1 MFVLVTAV
9 FVLGVGALVVM
20 RVYPRGGGPSAE
32 EEVTTSLGTIED
44 AAARLESRRKGRE
57 VEEQHSNWHNF
68 ISTRERGTGMTDQ
81 LEEGVETATPESE
94 EARLSHVDLGH
105 RVSGV
110 IKAAEEVAAQIRAD
124 ALEDAAMI
132 KQQAEEAAVK
142 AIRQAAKERDEL
154 RATSEANAETMR
166 IESENY
172 ATGLRCEAEAEAA
185 RVLVEGEAQARAL
198 REAAEEIALTIEASA
213 LRRREEIEQGSRG
226 AESQLRRFQLGL
238 ASISEHLD
246 GLLEPRAEPA
256 ETLTEALA
264 VDVGHTPRP

>member
-1 MFVLVTAV
+1 
-9 FVLGVGALVVM
+9 
-20 RVYPRGGGPSAE
+20 
-32 EEVTTSLGTIED
+32 
-44 AAARLESRRKGRE
+44 
-57 VEEQHSNWHNF
+57 
-68 ISTRERGTGMTDQ
+68 MTDQ
-81 LEEGVETATPESE
+81 LEEGVETPAPESE
-94 EARLSHVDLGH
+94 EARLSHVDLGQ
-105 RVSGV
+105 RVAGV

-154 RATSEANAETMR
+154 RATSEANAETVR

-198 REAAEEIALTIEASA
+198 REAAEEVALTIEASA
-213 LRRREEIEQGSRG
+213 LRRREEIEQGCRG

-246 GLLEPRAEPA
+246 GLLEPRAEWA

-264 VDVGHTPRP
+264 VDVGHTPTP